1 MWGNLNIRSE
11 FVKSVMV
18 LTSGTVIA
26 QIASYA
32 VTPVITRLFTTED
45 FGEFGIFMRVVAFL
59 TAIGTAR
66 YELTIPLPKLHQHA
80 FLLFRLSL
88 KIALITTVVSLLTGL
103 AVWAFYNT
111 SEGLLAFVLLMSG
124 TTFFMIFKNIGTNW
138 AIRNKVFRRISAVNI
153 TTSVATN
160 TFKLAAGFW
169 GWGAFGLIGA
179 TFVGTAIGVF
189 WFIKDF
195 LRSKLQFN
203 VLRSARKTRWLS
215 RHYREFPR
223 VNLPHTLIDTTREL
237 GIAFFLTFYLSTAT
251 FGAYDLSFKMLK
263 IPLLLIGTSISQVL
277 LQKASEKFTN
287 GAPLYPLVRR
297 VVIILL
303 ALSIVPFGVVF
314 FAGTPLFAFV
324 FGSEWEISGAIA
336 EALAPWLM
344 LNFVASTISLIPS
357 VIRELKWFFW
367 VGVATSIIQL
377 SLFGFFD
384 AIAETFEYTS
394 IDLFEKISWIMTV
407 FFMVVIVWELRLIKR
422 SDERREG

>member
-1 MWGNLNIRSE
+1 
-11 FVKSVMV
+11 VKSVMV

-32 VTPVITRLFTTED
+32 VTPIITRLFTTED
-45 FGEFGIFMRVVAFL
+45 FGEFGVFMRVVAFL

-88 KIALITTVVSLLTGL
+88 KIALITTGVSLLAGL
-103 AVWAFYNT
+103 AVWSFY
-111 SEGLLAFVLLMSG
+111 SSSVEMLAIVLLLSA

-153 TTSVATN
+153 TTSAATN

-169 GWGAFGLIGA
+169 GWGAFGLICA
-179 TFVGTAIGVF
+179 TFVGTTIGVF
-189 WFIKDF
+189 WFVKDF
-195 LRSKLQFN
+195 FSSKRNFKVLQ
-203 VLRSARKTRWLS
+203 SPRKMRWLS
-215 RHYREFPR
+215 HHYREFPR

-237 GIAFFLTFYLSTAT
+237 GIAFFLTYYLSTAT

-277 LQKASEKFTN
+277 FQKASEKF
-287 GAPLYPLVRR
+287 ADRSALYPLLRR

-324 FGSEWEISGAIA
+324 FGSEWEFSGTIA

-344 LNFVASTISLIPS
+344 MNFVASTISLIPS
-357 VIRELKWFFW
+357 VIQELKWFFW

-384 AIAETFEYTS
+384 VIAQMFDYSAIE
-394 IDLFEKISWIMTV
+394 LFERISWIMTV
-407 FFMVVIVWELRLIKR
+407 FFIIVIIWELRLIKR
-422 SDERREG
+422 SDEKRAL